1 MSNTNLCFMEVIAI
15 EKKTLEAVE
24 KAFERFE
31 NRMEELCAGHTKQLS
46 KWLDKGGGLQG
57 ALADIQ

>member
-1 MSNTNLCFMEVIAI
+1 MEIIAI